1 MNTLSFQHFSPPARV
16 ICGDG
21 SLAQLGKELARAGC
35 QRAVIVCGAS
45 LVREGTLLET
55 VKSAMGERFA
65 GQFSEVRAH
74 SPVSAV
80 QAAATALRE
89 YEADAVVA
97 VGGGSAIVTAR
108 AASILL
114 AEGKDIR
121 ALSTTRD
128 AQGALHS
135 PRLMATKIPQFVIPT
150 TPTTAVAKAGS
161 AVFDPQT
168 EERLAL
174 YDPKTRAQTVFVAP
188 AMVSSSPLPLLISA
202 SLNTYAMAIEGLIS
216 RQGDPMADALLMHAL
231 RMLSD
236 AFAHPDSLDGVEART
251 RLVLAAIMCGQG
263 TDFTGAGITTVLGHA
278 IGARCGVENGVANAI
293 LLPHVL
299 RFNAPQAGPGLAKVG
314 DALGLPGADVEALI
328 HKISASFQNLGVEAS
343 LSAVQVPA
351 AVLEE
356 IAESAM
362 GDWFLKGNPRQVEDT
377 GQLLAVLQA
386 AF

>member
-1 MNTLSFQHFSPPARV
+1 
-16 ICGDG
+16 
-21 SLAQLGKELARAGC
+21 
-35 QRAVIVCGAS
+35 
-45 LVREGTLLET
+45 
-55 VKSAMGERFA
+55 MGERFA

-74 SPVSAV
+74 SPVSTV
-80 QAAATALRE
+80 EAAATALRE

-161 AVFDPQT
+161 AVFDPQS

-314 DALGLPGADVEALI
+314 DALGLPGADVETLI
-328 HKISASFQNLGVEAS
+328 RKIRASFQSLGVEAS
-343 LSAVQVPA
+343 LGAVQVPA
-351 AVLEE
+351 AALEE

-362 GDWFLKGNPRQVEDT
+362 GDWFLKGNPRQVEDA

>member
-16 ICGDG
+16 ICGDD

-80 QAAATALRE
+80 EAAATALRE

-263 TDFTGAGITTVLGHA
+263 TDFTGAGVTTVLGHA
-278 IGARCGVENGVANAI
+278 IGARCGVENGIANAI

-299 RFNAPQAGPGLAKVG
+299 RFNAPQAGPGLAMVG

-328 HKISASFQNLGVEAS
+328 HKIRASFQNLGVEAS
-343 LSAVQVPA
+343 LSAVQVPS

>member
-80 QAAATALRE
+80 EAAATALRE

-161 AVFDPQT
+161 AVFDPRT

-236 AFAHPDSLDGVEART
+236 AFAHPESLDGVEART

-263 TDFTGAGITTVLGHA
+263 TDFTGAGVTTVLGHA
-278 IGARCGVENGVANAI
+278 IGARCGVENGIANAI

-314 DALGLPGADVEALI
+314 DALGLPGADVETLI
-328 HKISASFQNLGVEAS
+328 RKIRASFQSLGVEAS
-343 LSAVQVPA
+343 LGAVQVPA
-351 AVLEE
+351 AALEE

-362 GDWFLKGNPRQVEDT
+362 GDWFLKGNPRQVEDA